1 MYYITKDNMDRVTG
15 RYLAEIHGENIPQD
29 AIEVSEELFNASI
42 QMQRPALVNSELIEL
57 PLPEPT
63 QDALAKQS
71 KSAVY
76 QLLDKTAKQ
85 YDYRNFSEVAQFVNS
100 GVWKAE
106 ADGLL
111 AWQDA
116 LWVRAY
122 ELLKEPI
129 TSVDD
134 FVAQLPR
141 FISKPD

>member
-1 MYYITKDNMDRVTG
+1 MHYITKDNIDRVTG

-29 AIEVSEELFNASI
+29 AIEVSEALFNTSI
-42 QMQRPALVNSELIEL
+42 QMQRPVLVNGELIEL
-57 PLPEPT
+57 PLPELT
-63 QDALAKQS
+63 QDELAQQS
-71 KSAVY
+71 KLAVY
-76 QLLDKTAKQ
+76 QLLNKTAQQ
-85 YDYRNFSEVAQFVNS
+85 YDYRNFAEVAQFVNS
-100 GVWKAE
+100 DIWKAE

>member
-1 MYYITKDNMDRVTG
+1 MHYITKNNMDRVTG
-15 RYLAEIHGENIPQD
+15 RYTAEIHGENIPQD

-42 QMQRPALVNSELIEL
+42 QMQRPVLVNGELIEL
-57 PLPEPT
+57 PLPELT
-63 QDALAKQS
+63 QDELAQQS

-76 QLLDKTAKQ
+76 QLLDTTVQQ
-85 YDYRNFSEVAQFVNS
+85 YDYRNFAEVTQFVNS